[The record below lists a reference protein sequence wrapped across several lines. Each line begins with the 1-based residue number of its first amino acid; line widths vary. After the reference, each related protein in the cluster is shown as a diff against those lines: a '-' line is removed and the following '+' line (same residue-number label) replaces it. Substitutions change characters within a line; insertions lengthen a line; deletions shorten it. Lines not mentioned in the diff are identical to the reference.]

1 MPDIL
6 DPDGAFAELDA
17 WQGDIDRLA
26 ATTRAMSDRMGAL
39 RVTASDEHDMVEVTI
54 DAGGALTGLRLGRR
68 IQQVP
73 PDEVAD
79 TILRTIRVARGT
91 VADRAQEIIAETVGP
106 GGPGGSLGALV
117 DRQLRGEPRE

>member
-1 MPDIL
+1 MSDDIL

-26 ATTRAMSDRMGAL
+26 ATTQAMSDRMRAL
-39 RVTASDEHDMVEVTI
+39 RVTASDEHHMVEVTI
-54 DAGGALTGLRLGRR
+54 DSGGALTGLTLSRR

-73 PDEVAD
+73 PEDVAD
-79 TILRTIRVARGT
+79 TVMRTIQAARGKA
-91 VADRAQEIIAETVGP
+91 ADRAQEIIAETVGP
-106 GGPGGSLGALV
+106 GRSLGALV

>member
-1 MPDIL
+1 MSDDIL

-17 WQGDIDRLA
+17 WQGNIDRLTA
-26 ATTRAMSDRMGAL
+26 ATRAMSDRMKSL

-54 DAGGALTGLRLGRR
+54 DAGGALTGLKLSRR

-73 PDEVAD
+73 PEDVAD
-79 TILRTIRVARGT
+79 TVMRTIQAARGKA
-91 VADRAQEIIAETVGP
+91 ADRAQEIIAETVGP
-106 GGPGGSLGALV
+106 GRSLGALV